1 MEIQWF
7 KVRTS
12 RLKKHQR
19 IVGYADNGEI
29 YFPASLYGGEM
40 RNMLAMS
47 FDGVGGV
54 FFKRHWFCPASW
66 LKNEFPRDADAIEA
80 AVVNIRGMAT

>member
-19 IVGYADNGEI
+19 IVGCSDDGEV

-47 FDGVGGV
+47 FDGIGGV
-54 FFKRHWFCPASW
+54 LYENHLFSPVSW
-66 LKNEFPRDADAIEA
+66 LKNEFPQDADAINA